1 MVFST
6 IEFLFQFLPIF
17 LLAYYA
23 TPQKYRNITLI
34 IGSLVFYAIGSGWYT
49 LLLLLSLV
57 INYGLSRLISG
68 SHARHPQQAKRYL
81 IGGLVYNFGLLV
93 VFKYTNF
100 LIGNLNSLLSIF
112 HVAIPKASIIM
123 PLGISF
129 FTFQITSYLIDVY
142 QNKTRPARSLLDLGV
157 YLCMFPQLISGPI
170 CMYSDTAETLAKGE
184 DIRSENLIRGYM
196 RIGWGLLKKVVIA
209 DRLYVV
215 VQTLFDGYASY
226 HGVMIVVA
234 AVSYTVQLY
243 MEFSGC
249 MDIVIGSAEC
259 FGVTLPENFAQPFVS
274 KNASEFWR
282 RWHISL
288 GRWFKTYIF
297 YPVSMSKLT
306 RKWNRFA
313 KKHTSKY
320 IKLMVASAIALFPV
334 WVCNGLWHGAN
345 WSYLFYGMY
354 YFVVIMIELMLE
366 PAVKKLCAAWKIAE
380 DAAWWNVLRILKT
393 WVIIFTGELFFRADT
408 LGIGMHMFRSL
419 FHDFSIQ
426 KLWDGT
432 LLTLGLGRVE
442 IGIIL
447 VSLLIVGVVNHFR
460 EQQID
465 VRGVILQKR
474 LPVRWLVYLALIFVV
489 LIFGAYGPGYQ
500 EVDLIYA
507 GF

>member
-1 MVFST
+1 MAYHESMYFLVFLPVVLIGYQLAPKQVRFGVLLFFSYCFY
-6 IEFLFQFLPIF
+6 FLFSHRLIVYLLGATTITYLTGRLVATGEKKRRKTILIVGVWLLLGMLLVMKYSGFFAENLNALFGTMNFGFRFPVQRF
-17 LLAYYA
+17 LL
-23 TPQKYRNITLI
+23 
-34 IGSLVFYAIGSGWYT
+34 
-49 LLLLLSLV
+49 
-57 INYGLSRLISG
+57 
-68 SHARHPQQAKRYL
+68 
-81 IGGLVYNFGLLV
+81 
-93 VFKYTNF
+93 
-100 LIGNLNSLLSIF
+100 
-112 HVAIPKASIIM
+112 

-129 FTFQITSYLIDVY
+129 YTLSAIGYMADVY
-142 QNKTRPARSLLDLGV
+142 WKKIEPEKNIAKLALFLSF
-157 YLCMFPQLISGPI
+157 FPIIMEGPI

-334 WVCNGLWHGAN
+334 WVTVAWC
-345 WSYLFYGMY
+345 
-354 YFVVIMIELMLE
+354 ELEL
-366 PAVKKLCAAWKIAE
+366 P
-380 DAAWWNVLRILKT
+380 VLRH
-393 WVIIFTGELFFRADT
+393 V
-408 LGIGMHMFRSL
+408 
-419 FHDFSIQ
+419 
-426 KLWDGT
+426 
-432 LLTLGLGRVE
+432 LLRR
-442 IGIIL
+442 
-447 VSLLIVGVVNHFR
+447 NY
-460 EQQID
+460 D
-465 VRGVILQKR
+465 
-474 LPVRWLVYLALIFVV
+474 
-489 LIFGAYGPGYQ
+489 
-500 EVDLIYA
+500 
-507 GF
+507 

>member
-1 MVFST
+1 MAYHESMYFLVFLPVVLIGYQLAPKQVRFGVLLFFSYCFY
-6 IEFLFQFLPIF
+6 FLFSHRLIVY
-17 LLAYYA
+17 LLGA
-23 TPQKYRNITLI
+23 TTITYLTGRLVATGEKKRRKTILI
-34 IGSLVFYAIGSGWYT
+34 VGVW
-49 LLLLLSLV
+49 LLLGMLLV
-57 INYGLSRLISG
+57 MKYSG
-68 SHARHPQQAKRYL
+68 FFAENLNAL
-81 IGGLVYNFGLLV
+81 FGTMNFGFRFPV
-93 VFKYTNF
+93 RR
-100 LIGNLNSLLSIF
+100 SLL
-112 HVAIPKASIIM
+112 

-129 FTFQITSYLIDVY
+129 YTLSAIGYMADVY
-142 QNKTRPARSLLDLGV
+142 WKKIEPERNIAKLALFLSF
-157 YLCMFPQLISGPI
+157 FPIIMEGPI

-209 DRLYVV
+209 ARLYVV

-259 FGVTLPENFAQPFVS
+259 FGVTLAENFAQPFVS

>member
-1 MVFST
+1 MAYHESMY
-6 IEFLFQFLPIF
+6 FLVFLPVVLIGYQLAPKQVRFCVLLFFSYCFYYLFSHRLIIF
-17 LLAYYA
+17 LAGATGITYIVGRLAA
-23 TPQKYRNITLI
+23 TGEKKRRK
-34 IGSLVFYAIGSGWYT
+34 AILTAGVW
-49 LLLLLSLV
+49 LLL
-57 INYGLSRLISG
+57 GM
-68 SHARHPQQAKRYL
+68 
-81 IGGLVYNFGLLV
+81 LLV
-93 VFKYTNF
+93 MKYSGF
-100 LIGNLNSLLSIF
+100 FAENLNLLFGAAQSSLRLPVRRF
-112 HVAIPKASIIM
+112 LL

-129 FTFQITSYLIDVY
+129 YTLSAIGYMADVY
-142 QNKTRPARSLLDLGV
+142 WKKIKPERNIAKLALFLSF
-157 YLCMFPQLISGPI
+157 FPIIMEGPI
-170 CMYSDTAETLAKGE
+170 CMYSDTADALTKGE
-184 DIRSENLIRGYM
+184 DIRSENLVRGYM
-196 RIGWGLLKKVVIA
+196 RIGWGLIKKVVIA

-320 IKLMVASAIALFPV
+320 VKLMVASAIALFPV
-334 WVCNGLWHGAN
+334 WVCNGLWHGAS

-366 PAVKKLCAAWKIAE
+366 PAMKKLGEAWKITEATT
-380 DAAWWNVLRILKT
+380 WWNVLRMLKT

-408 LGIGMHMFRSL
+408 LGIGMHMFASL
-419 FHDFSIQ
+419 FRDFELHR
-426 KLWDGT
+426 LWDGT

-447 VSLLIVGVVNHFR
+447 ASLLLVGVVNHFR
-460 EQQID
+460 ERKID

>member
-1 MVFST
+1 MAYHESMYFLVFLPVVLIGYQLAPKRVRFGVLLFFSYCFY
-6 IEFLFQFLPIF
+6 FLFSHRLIVYLLGATTITYLTGRLVATGEKKRRKTILIVGVWLLLGMLLVMKYSGFFAENVNALFGTINLGLRLPVRRF
-17 LLAYYA
+17 LL
-23 TPQKYRNITLI
+23 
-34 IGSLVFYAIGSGWYT
+34 
-49 LLLLLSLV
+49 
-57 INYGLSRLISG
+57 
-68 SHARHPQQAKRYL
+68 
-81 IGGLVYNFGLLV
+81 
-93 VFKYTNF
+93 
-100 LIGNLNSLLSIF
+100 
-112 HVAIPKASIIM
+112 

-129 FTFQITSYLIDVY
+129 YTLSAIGYMADVY
-142 QNKTRPARSLLDLGV
+142 WKKIEPEKNIAKLALFLSF
-157 YLCMFPQLISGPI
+157 FPIIMEGPI

-249 MDIVIGSAEC
+249 MDIA
-259 FGVTLPENFAQPFVS
+259 
-274 KNASEFWR
+274 
-282 RWHISL
+282 L

>member
-1 MVFST
+1 MAYHESMYFLVFLPVVLIGYQLAPKQVRFGVLLFFSYCFY
-6 IEFLFQFLPIF
+6 FLFSHRLIVY
-17 LLAYYA
+17 LLGA
-23 TPQKYRNITLI
+23 TTITYLTGRLVATGEKKRRKTILI
-34 IGSLVFYAIGSGWYT
+34 VGVW
-49 LLLLLSLV
+49 LLL
-57 INYGLSRLISG
+57 GM
-68 SHARHPQQAKRYL
+68 
-81 IGGLVYNFGLLV
+81 LLV
-93 VFKYTNF
+93 MKYSGF
-100 LIGNLNSLLSIF
+100 FAENLNALGYMADVYWKKIEPEKNIAKLALFLSF
-112 HVAIPKASIIM
+112 FPIIM
-123 PLGISF
+123 E
-129 FTFQITSYLIDVY
+129 
-142 QNKTRPARSLLDLGV
+142 
-157 YLCMFPQLISGPI
+157 GPI